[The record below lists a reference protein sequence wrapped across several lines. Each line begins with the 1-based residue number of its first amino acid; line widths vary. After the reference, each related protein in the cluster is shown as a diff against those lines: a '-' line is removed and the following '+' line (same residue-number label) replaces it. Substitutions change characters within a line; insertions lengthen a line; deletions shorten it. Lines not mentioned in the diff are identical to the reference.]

1 MKLSMLYGWLGFCL
15 YHRSK
20 IKDAYAYLS
29 TALKIGQELK
39 DASIIAY
46 ASTWLTWVCTEMGF
60 LQKAVNYGENA
71 MEILKSHESDHYLYM
86 TCRGGIGYAYFR
98 LGYGEKAAE
107 VGTGML
113 NYGRKFSSNRNMTLG
128 HMMMGFGY
136 FTSGDLISAKISF
149 KKAIQNS
156 LDPFYTELVRIFL
169 SACYIIQE
177 NFQGAEPELKK
188 VLQFS
193 KNFGAEIIGIPAY
206 AWLGVVLI
214 VKGQMRKGMK
224 MLKEGMRE
232 CKENERRSLLAHLE
246 YTAGK
251 VYMQLFAKSTPM
263 SFFIILKNIIF
274 LLQNLP
280 FAFGKAINHF
290 NRAIRIAENIGSKQV
305 LSQTYLDL
313 GLLYKL
319 KGEKDTAQKYILKAA
334 SLYEECGAKVYLKQA
349 KEVLE
354 SLR

>member
-1 MKLSMLYGWLGFCL
+1 
-15 YHRSK
+15 
-20 IKDAYAYLS
+20 
-29 TALKIGQELK
+29 
-39 DASIIAY
+39 
-46 ASTWLTWVCTEMGF
+46 
-60 LQKAVNYGENA
+60 

-86 TCRGGIGYAYFR
+86 TCRGAIGYAYFR

-107 VGTGML
+107 IGTSML

-136 FTSGDLISAKISF
+136 FTSGDLISAKNSY
-149 KKAIQNS
+149 KKAIQIS

-177 NFQGAEPELKK
+177 NFQEAELELKK

-214 VKGQMRKGMK
+214 VKGRMRKGMK

-232 CKENERRSLLAHLE
+232 CKENERSSLLAHLE
-246 YTAGK
+246 YTTGK
-251 VYMQLFAKSTPM
+251 VYMQLFAKSTPI
-263 SFFIILKNIIF
+263 SFFIILKNILF
-274 LLQNLP
+274 LLQNFP

-290 NRAIRIAENIGSKQV
+290 NRTIRIAENIGSKQV

-319 KGEKDTAQKYILKAA
+319 KGKKDTAQKYILKAA
-334 SLYEECGAKVYLKQA
+334 SLYEECGAYAFLEQA
-349 KEVLE
+349 REELE